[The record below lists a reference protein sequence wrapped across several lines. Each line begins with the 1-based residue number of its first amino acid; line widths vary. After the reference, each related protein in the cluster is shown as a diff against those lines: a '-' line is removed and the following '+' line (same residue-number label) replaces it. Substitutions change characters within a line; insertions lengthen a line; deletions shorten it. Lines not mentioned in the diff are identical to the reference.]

1 MGPVPPTNAQT
12 QIGRL
17 GAVTVRLGLFGL
29 VALGILGAGL
39 ELAFERHWQSWQQF
53 VPWVALLALGAAL
66 VLLALDAS
74 PLTLKVVR
82 GIALVVLLASAYG
95 VYAHISANHDMGA
108 FDPRYA
114 DTWQTLSP
122 LTQWWYALT
131 KSVGPA
137 PPLAPGML
145 AQSALL
151 LLLTTLAPARARENA

>member
-1 MGPVPPTNAQT
+1 MERVPPTNAQT
-12 QIGRL
+12 PVGRL

-29 VALGILGAGL
+29 VALGILGAAS
-39 ELAFERHWQSWQQF
+39 ELAFERHWQSAQQLI
-53 VPWVALLALGAAL
+53 PWAALLVLAAAL
-66 VLLALDAS
+66 VLLAVDGS
-74 PLTLKVVR
+74 PLTVR
-82 GIALVVLLASAYG
+82 VIRWLALAVLLASAFG

-108 FDPRYA
+108 FDPRHA

-122 LTQWWYALT
+122 LTQWWYAMT

-151 LLLTTLAPARARENA
+151 LLLTTLTPAKART

>member
-1 MGPVPPTNAQT
+1 M
-12 QIGRL
+12 
-17 GAVTVRLGLFGL
+17 GLFGL
-29 VALGILGAGL
+29 VALGILGAAL
-39 ELAFERHWQSWQQF
+39 ELAFERHWQSAQQL
-53 VPWVALLALGAAL
+53 VPWGALLVLAAGL
-66 VLLALDAS
+66 VLLALDAG
-74 PLTLKVVR
+74 PLTIKVIR
-82 GIALVVLLASAYG
+82 WLALAVLLASAFG
-95 VYAHISANHDMGA
+95 VYAHITANHDMGS

-151 LLLTTLAPARARENA
+151 LLLTTLIPARRPA